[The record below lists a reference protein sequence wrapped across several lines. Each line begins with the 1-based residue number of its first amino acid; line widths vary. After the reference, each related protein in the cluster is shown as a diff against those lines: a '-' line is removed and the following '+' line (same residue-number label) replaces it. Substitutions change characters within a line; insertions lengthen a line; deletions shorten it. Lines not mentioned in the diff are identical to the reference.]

1 MLREYTSG
9 LDTVMKNNILTA
21 QYTKQKLARLGLL
34 SIQNITSTIREF
46 FPQLNQDAVKYMNT
60 ELTISLAGETI
71 YQIRSFLVEL
81 FNRLSAKL
89 HGLVSL
95 DEQNILISRPELFY
109 TIQTINPN
117 IYIIRI

>member
-1 MLREYTSG
+1 MLRECSSG

-71 YQIRSFLVEL
+71 YQIMIFC
-81 FNRLSAKL
+81 N
-89 HGLVSL
+89 
-95 DEQNILISRPELFY
+95 
-109 TIQTINPN
+109 
-117 IYIIRI
+117 

>member
-1 MLREYTSG
+1 MLREYSSG

>member
-1 MLREYTSG
+1 MLREYSSG

-46 FPQLNQDAVKYMNT
+46 FPQINQDAVKYMNT

-81 FNRLSAKL
+81 FNRLSNKL

>member
-1 MLREYTSG
+1 MLREYPSG

-21 QYTKQKLARLGLL
+21 QHTKQKLVRLGLL
-34 SIQNITSTIREF
+34 NIQNITSTIREF

-81 FNRLSAKL
+81 FNRLSNKL

-95 DEQNILISRPELFY
+95 DEQNILIRRPELFY